1 MEYYLALKMIDV
13 LLCAPAGMNPKDIM
27 VSERSWAQTDKHCVI
42 PLI

>member
-13 LLCAPAGMNPKDIM
+13 LLSPAGMNPKDIM
-27 VSERSWAQTDKHCVI
+27 VSERSWAQTDKYCVI